1 MRDALQLIGPGV
13 YQAAINSRIGKDV
26 NMETH
31 TGMVTNKHPK
41 LQSMGSPFRSA
52 EYLLNSGALLI

>member
-1 MRDALQLIGPGV
+1 MRDALQLIGPAI
-13 YQAAINSRIGKDV
+13 YQTKINSRIENDV

-31 TGMVTNKHPK
+31 TGMVLNKHPK

-52 EYLLNSGALLI
+52 ETVINRGSLLL